1 MKSIRTYIC
10 LVLAVLVCM
19 SVFAGCGS
27 TAKDGFDAE
36 MEIGVITRES
46 GSGTR
51 GAFIEL
57 FGIEEKNES
66 GEKIDHTIE
75 SAAAAVTL
83 SDAVHNN
90 QNNGFFHLRYA
101 SNIFFLIVFY
111 YIFFNSTII
120 IFYKFKIIRI
130 HARNTEFFPEHLP
143 YMSF

>member
-57 FGIEEKNES
+57 FGIEEKNEGCNGDSDFPPGHHAHAGGSDPGAGS
-66 GEKIDHTIE
+66 G
-75 SAAAAVTL
+75 
-83 SDAVHNN
+83 
-90 QNNGFFHLRYA
+90 
-101 SNIFFLIVFY
+101 
-111 YIFFNSTII
+111 
-120 IFYKFKIIRI
+120 
-130 HARNTEFFPEHLP
+130 P
-143 YMSF
+143 YP